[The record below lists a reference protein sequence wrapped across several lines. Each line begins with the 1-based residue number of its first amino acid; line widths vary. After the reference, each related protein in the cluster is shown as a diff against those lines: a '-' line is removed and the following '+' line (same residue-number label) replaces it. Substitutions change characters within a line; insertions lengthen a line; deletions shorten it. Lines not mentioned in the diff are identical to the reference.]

1 MSQPYITMMKGPAPN
16 IDVSHLPN
24 HGFVVKV
31 VVADSEEFEIVD
43 NLGSLQK
50 DSPPDNHW
58 KIRVV
63 GHEGVQTSKTAMFSG
78 EVFPLNIERDLV
90 QLKVHGDAVRGP
102 TSLDFHV
109 TTYKSALL

>member
-43 NLGSLQK
+43 NLGSL
-50 DSPPDNHW
+50 
-58 KIRVV
+58 
-63 GHEGVQTSKTAMFSG
+63 
-78 EVFPLNIERDLV
+78 
-90 QLKVHGDAVRGP
+90 
-102 TSLDFHV
+102 
-109 TTYKSALL
+109 